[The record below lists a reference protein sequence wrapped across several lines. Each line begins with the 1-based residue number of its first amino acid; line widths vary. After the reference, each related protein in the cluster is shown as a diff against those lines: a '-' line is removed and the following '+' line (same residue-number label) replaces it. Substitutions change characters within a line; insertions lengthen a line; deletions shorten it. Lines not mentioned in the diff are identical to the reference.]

1 MTTAMVTNILIG
13 IVIAL
18 ITFLGKE
25 LVKRLDRFEKIV
37 QGILMSDVAVSKDLE
52 KLKDDVKDHE
62 TRISNLEK

>member
-1 MTTAMVTNILIG
+1 MITNVLIG

-18 ITFLGKE
+18 IGFLGKE

-52 KLKDDVKDHE
+52 KLKEDVKDHE
-62 TRISNLEK
+62 DRISKLEK

>member
-1 MTTAMVTNILIG
+1 MTTAMVTNVLIA

-18 ITFLGKE
+18 IGFVSKE